1 MQNAIQLVGGGE
13 DINMTKHILEGNY
26 ERTTFSAN
34 ISENIR
40 NYFKIL
46 MNLQRLGGIHAFLIC
61 HLRAINIYTSE
72 GMDKVNMDIHF
83 LFRK

>member
-1 MQNAIQLVGGGE
+1 M
-13 DINMTKHILEGNY
+13 KILEIILKY
-26 ERTTFSAN
+26 LYAAV
-34 ISENIR
+34 
-40 NYFKIL
+40 L

-83 LFRK
+83 FV